1 MAGEMSRIWPVA
13 WTTDQQEVVL
23 EVPDESGKGSS
34 DSEKTT
40 LRQLLQ
46 ELEDAGITDTTL
58 NSHEIH
64 APHAAE
70 VGQGKGSNNPFGCL
84 ISQLNLSQSH
94 ECMVLFPI

>member
-1 MAGEMSRIWPVA
+1 MAGEMSRIVPVT
-13 WTTDQQEVVL
+13 WTTDQQQVVL
-23 EVPDESGKGSS
+23 EVPDESGKGNV

-46 ELEDAGITDTTL
+46 ELEDAGITDATV

-70 VGQGKGSNNPFGCL
+70 VGQGKGPNNPFGCF
-84 ISQLNLSQSH
+84 IFQSMMSVG
-94 ECMVLFPI
+94 EPFSMT

>member
-23 EVPDESGKGSS
+23 EVPDESGKRST

-58 NSHEIH
+58 NSHDMH

-70 VGQGKGSNNPFGCL
+70 VGQGKGPNNPL
-84 ISQLNLSQSH
+84 D
-94 ECMVLFPI
+94 V